1 MRRPLLLIALGL
13 AATLP
18 AAPAHASCAATVQFG
33 GQSYAGSPLP
43 AAGGAALRGGVL
55 PGCSDVVVT
64 DASGKNVS
72 PEEPD
77 TPIVVHRI
85 KGVPARLAV
94 AFNGRVYFARGY
106 LPQLASH
113 PLDGVWTKHNQVA
126 PTSCGKPWRVSATAL
141 TTPTP
146 GPVPVRTGGGR
157 QTLLQLVGDTK
168 VSGLDRAGF
177 AYLGEGQK
185 IRALVRSC
193 DSVYGGRVLLAR
205 RVTAAG

>member
-1 MRRPLLLIALGL
+1 VRRPFLLLALGL
-13 AATLP
+13 AATIP
-18 AAPAHASCAATVQFG
+18 AAPAHASCAATVQLG

-43 AAGGAALRGGVL
+43 AGDGPALKGGVL
-55 PGCSDVVVT
+55 PGCNDAVVSIGGE
-64 DASGKNVS
+64 DAG
-72 PEEPD
+72 PQEPD
-77 TPIVVHRI
+77 TPVVLHRV

-94 AFNGRVYFARGY
+94 AYNGRIWFARGY

-113 PLDGVWTKHNQVA
+113 PLSRAWTRHNRVM

-146 GPVPVRTGGGR
+146 GPVPVRTAGGR

-168 VSGLDRAGF
+168 VTGLNRAGF
-177 AYLGEGQK
+177 PYLAEGQTVS
-185 IRALVRSC
+185 ALVRSC

-205 RVTAAG
+205 RVTRP